1 MPEQPNLV
9 DLPNSAKE
17 KVAGATRLGDANPGE
32 KVLVSVIVRRRSG
45 EGFALTARAAGADR
59 AAWRREQRARFAAT
73 DGADQADVDAVAGWA
88 AQLGLDVQVA
98 DSARRTVTIE
108 GTVAQVSDAFGV
120 SLGRYETDGHEY
132 RGREGVVR
140 VPRDLAGIIDAV
152 LGLDNRPQARPHFQI
167 GPPIA
172 EADLPHPTTGL
183 ADVIQDQAAA
193 PVSPAPVSP
202 APVSPAPGSP
212 ASGPQPLWAT
222 QVAKAYDFPTD
233 VNGSGEAIAIIELG
247 GGFTSADVDG
257 YFTKA
262 GIATPNVIA
271 VPVDS
276 GSNTPGGA
284 ADGEVLL
291 DIEVSGSI
299 APGAT
304 IVVYFADSSDR
315 GFVDAISQAAHD
327 TVHAPSVISISW
339 GGPEDQ
345 WTTQARQSFEAAL
358 SDAAKLG
365 VTVLCAA
372 GDHGA
377 GDGAN
382 DNHAHVDYPASSPN
396 IVACGGTTLT
406 IGADGSPS
414 EAAWNDQNGWATGG
428 GISEVFPVPSWQT
441 VTMPPNV
448 NGGGPG
454 RGVPD
459 VCGNADI
466 NSGYYVLVDGQ
477 WNPVGGTSAVAPLY
491 AGLTACL
498 NQAQAKPVGALC
510 PTLYSSALAG
520 AFHDVLTG
528 DNTVPQS
535 QYGPAVTGY
544 NAGPGW
550 DACTGLGSI
559 NGTALRTA
567 LSPTPTPTP
576 AP

>member
-1 MPEQPNLV
+1 MAEQPNLV
-9 DLPNSAKE
+9 VLPDSAKE
-17 KVAGATRLGDANPGE
+17 KVAGATRLGDANPDE

-45 EGFALTARAAGADR
+45 GGFALTAPAAGADR
-59 AAWRREQRARFAAT
+59 AAWRREQRTRFAAT
-73 DGADQADVDAVAGWA
+73 DGADQADVDAVVAWA
-88 AQLGLDVQVA
+88 TQLGLDVHVA
-98 DSARRTVTIE
+98 DSARRTVTVE

-120 SLGRYETDGHEY
+120 SLGRYEADGHEY

-152 LGLDNRPQARPHFQI
+152 LGLDNRPQARPRFQI

-172 EADLPHPTTGL
+172 EADLPLP
-183 ADVIQDQAAA
+183 AAG
-193 PVSPAPVSP
+193 PA
-202 APVSPAPGSP
+202 SP

-247 GGFTSADVDG
+247 GGFTSVDVDG

-304 IVVYFADSSDR
+304 IVVYFADPSDR

-358 SDAAKLG
+358 SDAASLG

-382 DNHAHVDYPASSPN
+382 DNRAHVDYPASSPN

-406 IGADGSPS
+406 IGADGSPI
-414 EAAWNDQNGWATGG
+414 ETAWNDQNGWATGG

-441 VTMPPNV
+441 VAMPANV

-466 NSGYYVLVDGQ
+466 ASGYNVLVDGQ

-498 NQAQAKPVGALC
+498 NQAHGKPVGALS
-510 PTLYSSALAG
+510 PTLYGSALAG
-520 AFHDVLTG
+520 AFHDVVTG
-528 DNTVPQS
+528 DNSVPQS

-559 NGTALRTA
+559 NGTTLRTA
-567 LSPTPTPTP
+567 ISPTPNP
-576 AP
+576 APAP